1 MDYSLCRTLFQ
12 SHFDTRSSATAVII
26 SRTTIGTNCTQ
37 STTTRSHVRRRSHV
51 PSTCSNVDEFCW
63 QHDRFEVEKFSK
75 SWIRDSV
82 PEPSTLVLEIT
93 EFPDNTVCDGW
104 KETSVPKPAWFV
116 QSFRH
121 NTGLWQTDG
130 RTDYGD
136 AENARPENDGQRK
149 LWVWKMQKWKMTDKN
164 DGIWKDWKMT
174 DKL

>member
-51 PSTCSNVDEFCW
+51 LSTCSNVDEFCW

-75 SWIRDSV
+75 SWIRDGV

-93 EFPDNTVCDGW
+93 EFPDNTVWDGL

-130 RTDYGD
+130 RTDRLRWRWKCTTWKWRTKKTMGL
-136 AENARPENDGQRK
+136 ENARVENDGQK
-149 LWVWKMQKWKMTDKN
+149 LRDLE
-164 DGIWKDWKMT
+164 G
-174 DKL
+174 L